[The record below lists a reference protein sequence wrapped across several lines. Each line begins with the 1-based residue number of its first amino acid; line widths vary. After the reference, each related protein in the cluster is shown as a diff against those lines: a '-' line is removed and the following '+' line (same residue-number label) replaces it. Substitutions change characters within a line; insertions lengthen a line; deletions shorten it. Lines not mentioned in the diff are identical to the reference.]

1 MEFGF
6 YKKTAPLPRAKSEK
20 EERVEEEKNASA
32 VAVFFIIVLI
42 VIGTVGGVVV
52 YDIGHTDG
60 KRDGRKELIN
70 ELMRATP
77 AGFKVNRAGIKVYE
91 GRWRAAYQNGRLV
104 MFVPVEG
111 SVRLVKE
118 GKDLTSLKEVER

>member
-1 MEFGF
+1 M
-6 YKKTAPLPRAKSEK
+6 K
-20 EERVEEEKNASA
+20 EEKNASA

-91 GRWRAAYQNGRLV
+91 GRWRAAYQDNRL
-104 MFVPVEG
+104 MDFKPVEG
-111 SVRLVKE
+111 SVELI
-118 GKDLTSLKEVER
+118 ERGRDWTTLEKVIQE